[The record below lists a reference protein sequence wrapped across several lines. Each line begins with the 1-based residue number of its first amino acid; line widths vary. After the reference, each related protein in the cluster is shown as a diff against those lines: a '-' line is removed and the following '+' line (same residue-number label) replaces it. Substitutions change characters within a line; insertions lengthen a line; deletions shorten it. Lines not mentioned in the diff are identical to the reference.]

1 MGPQMIG
8 TRSTKK
14 WRAGLPEGSVVSTST
29 VTVPTNC
36 DCRST
41 IPNERVTRQRDE
53 TGEKEKEAG
62 DSPGS
67 RKSTLVSVL
76 DKDLPDE
83 LEEFRGARRK
93 PQNSNESSEFN
104 ATVGGR
110 IFQIE
115 FFFLSPDLDVPHL
128 KNDCSGR
135 QEEENHY
142 GEGNEEKVQTSRA
155 NARDQKVNK
164 EIKTSENYEFL
175 FCFAS
180 TNNRRESRR

>member
-41 IPNERVTRQRDE
+41 IPDERVTRQRDE
-53 TGEKEKEAG
+53 TGEQRKRPETLSEVEV
-62 DSPGS
+62 
-67 RKSTLVSVL
+67 KSTLVSVT

-83 LEEFRGARRK
+83 LEEFGGARRK

-115 FFFLSPDLDVPHL
+115 FFFLSPDLDIPYL

-155 NARDQKVNK
+155 NARDQKVN
-164 EIKTSENYEFL
+164 
-175 FCFAS
+175 
-180 TNNRRESRR
+180 